1 MSLVLKKSN
10 PTKRITAEDYHVSA
24 NISEFSEK
32 HLDIT
37 KERFNPETNPEFFDF
52 GNMGIDYSH
61 TERGEV
67 ISLTEAQ
74 KKLYQQFFRPGK
86 NKAWAKI
93 LKSVLEMGY
102 DLRCKGIFVIIDSKG
117 KILYVFGG
125 NTINEVLK
133 KTNIQNRIIHY
144 FTLNKNFSIT
154 NLIAVGTRMN
164 SLEKQSGG
172 NDDNT
177 IAHVL
182 QQLVEYGGADWI
194 LPKNATH
201 AECKTFSEK
210 VKKYVAYMLACKKEE
225 LPEKKLN
232 VRIVEMIQGQLEHKT
247 ILSIDSYKAVL
258 TYLEE
263 EEGYT
268 NNKLCNFGAYGAFGS
283 KIFTHFA
290 LKNKD
295 FKDRPKTDPDYFDYK
310 NGQYNLVIHMGTPDP
325 SNPVSDFWTKYTKF
339 YEEFKLTHDFLDND
353 YYLKNPYGIGN
364 YKVIGAFQ
372 QVRELEHIW
381 PFGSIVPFDELM
393 QYYRENVCPQ
403 PINLLT
409 LNNDEDDEEMEEI
422 LKKVA

>member
-133 KTNIQNRIIHY
+133 KTNIQN
-144 FTLNKNFSIT
+144 
-154 NLIAVGTRMN
+154 
-164 SLEKQSGG
+164 
-172 NDDNT
+172 
-177 IAHVL
+177 
-182 QQLVEYGGADWI
+182 
-194 LPKNATH
+194 
-201 AECKTFSEK
+201 
-210 VKKYVAYMLACKKEE
+210 
-225 LPEKKLN
+225 
-232 VRIVEMIQGQLEHKT
+232 
-247 ILSIDSYKAVL
+247 
-258 TYLEE
+258 
-263 EEGYT
+263 
-268 NNKLCNFGAYGAFGS
+268 
-283 KIFTHFA
+283 
-290 LKNKD
+290 
-295 FKDRPKTDPDYFDYK
+295 
-310 NGQYNLVIHMGTPDP
+310 
-325 SNPVSDFWTKYTKF
+325 
-339 YEEFKLTHDFLDND
+339 
-353 YYLKNPYGIGN
+353 
-364 YKVIGAFQ
+364 
-372 QVRELEHIW
+372 
-381 PFGSIVPFDELM
+381 
-393 QYYRENVCPQ
+393 
-403 PINLLT
+403 
-409 LNNDEDDEEMEEI
+409 
-422 LKKVA
+422 